1 MKKRFA
7 FTRKGKRSASQMQPQ
22 PPLKDTTLSNMSPD
36 SNEVNYSKSIYDLKL
51 SSFENCL
58 LNNNL
63 SALTISGF
71 PTIKQLS
78 DSWQNIL
85 QEYSDALGNAEFN
98 MYAKMFKEV
107 EVMKLNYQMIEI
119 LISALRKIYSPK
131 FCKELNEMLYVN
143 FKFDINNTDSYFADL
158 DNCQRRMGGLKM
170 NLELK
175 TIEFEEIKKS
185 FDGDGN
191 KKKIDKN
198 YFTSMLIVL
207 SRVNR
212 YRITKDIFV
221 NEYCEYYKQAANETE
236 QMKKNESK
244 TYVRH

>member
-1 MKKRFA
+1 
-7 FTRKGKRSASQMQPQ
+7 
-22 PPLKDTTLSNMSPD
+22 
-36 SNEVNYSKSIYDLKL
+36 
-51 SSFENCL
+51 

-71 PTIKQLS
+71 PTPKQLS
-78 DSWQNIL
+78 DAWENIM
-85 QEYSDALGNAEFN
+85 QEYSDALGNAEFT

-107 EVMKLNYQMIEI
+107 EVMRLNYQMIEI
-119 LISALRKIYSPK
+119 LISALRKFYSPK

-143 FKFDINNTDSYFADL
+143 FKFDINNTDNYFADL

-175 TIEFEEIKKS
+175 IIEFEEIKKS
-185 FDGDGN
+185 FDKDGN

-207 SRVNR
+207 SRVNG

-236 QMKKNESK
+236 QAKKNEPK